1 MLAMHAQSELGLTS
15 AESCWAALSSDREG
29 GLVAGPV
36 PGVGLVGSRA
46 SLALSSWSGSLA
58 AAGRGAVGL
67 TSLRRLLAASAVAL

>member
-1 MLAMHAQSELGLTS
+1 MHSIYARCERGLTS
-15 AESCWAALSSDREG
+15 AESCGAALISDREG

-36 PGVGLVGSRA
+36 PGASSRA
-46 SLALSSWSGSLA
+46 SLTLSSSSGFLV